1 MTQAAALKYMKRVDT
16 REIPHGT
23 NEIRSFVVVRNEKLR
38 LPSTL
43 RHHRSLGVR
52 RFFALDNGS
61 TDGTLDY
68 LCGEPDVHVFST
80 SSSYAE
86 SNYGLTWT
94 NELLNAFGSGHWT
107 LTIDADEQ
115 FIFPHYEGITLP
127 QFCGFLDSI
136 GAEAVPCLLLD
147 MYPGVAIRDAT
158 HDPIRPLLET
168 CNYFDHAPTGCTGPI
183 SAPTLKSPAESA
195 NACSRRTGPNFA
207 HQPLARCRWCDGNAE
222 CSSSAA
228 RTISAR

>member
-1 MTQAAALKYMKRVDT
+1 MTKAPALKYMKRVDA

-23 NEIRSFVVVRNEKLR
+23 NEIRGFLVVRNEKLR

-80 SSSYAE
+80 NSSYAE
-86 SNYGLTWT
+86 SNYGVAWT
-94 NELLNAFGSGHWT
+94 NELLNAFGNGHWT

-115 FIFPHYEGITLP
+115 FIFPHYEWIAFS

-158 HDPIRPLLET
+158 HDPNSPPAGDLQLFRSRALPDAPDQSLPLL
-168 CNYFDHAPTGCTGPI
+168 
-183 SAPTLKSPAESA
+183 
-195 NACSRRTGPNFA
+195 
-207 HQPLARCRWCDGNAE
+207 
-222 CSSSAA
+222 
-228 RTISAR
+228 

>member
-1 MTQAAALKYMKRVDT
+1 MTQARALKYMKRVDT

-23 NEIRSFVVVRNEKLR
+23 NEIRSFLVVRNEKLR

-80 SSSYAE
+80 NSSYAE
-86 SNYGLTWT
+86 SNYGVAWT
-94 NELLNAFGSGHWT
+94 NELLNAFGNGHWT

-115 FIFPHYEGITLP
+115 FIFPHYDWITLP
-127 QFCGFLDSI
+127 QFCDFLDSI
-136 GAEAVPCLLLD
+136 GAEAIPSLLLD
-147 MYPGVAIRDAT
+147 MYPGLAIRDAT
-158 HDPIRPLLET
+158 HDPTRPLLET
-168 CNYFDHAPTGCTGPI
+168 CNYFDRALPDAPD
-183 SAPTLKSPAESA
+183 ESL
-195 NACSRRTGPNFA
+195 SLF
-207 HQPLARCRWCDGNAE
+207 
-222 CSSSAA
+222 
-228 RTISAR
+228 